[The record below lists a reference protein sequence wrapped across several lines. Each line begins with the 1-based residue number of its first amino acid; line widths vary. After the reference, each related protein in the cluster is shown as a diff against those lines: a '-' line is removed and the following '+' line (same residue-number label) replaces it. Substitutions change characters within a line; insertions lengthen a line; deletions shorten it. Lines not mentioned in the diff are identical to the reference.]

1 MYFHIV
7 AKRSSYIRSS
17 ISTHSEHRDQTIRQV
32 VAYKRLTTMENYKQS
47 AMKFGH
53 ACLQEV
59 VIYARFQR

>member
-1 MYFHIV
+1 M
-7 AKRSSYIRSS
+7 
-17 ISTHSEHRDQTIRQV
+17 RQV

>member
-1 MYFHIV
+1 M
-7 AKRSSYIRSS
+7 
-17 ISTHSEHRDQTIRQV
+17 RQV
-32 VAYKRLTTMENYKQS
+32 VAYKWLTTMENYKQS